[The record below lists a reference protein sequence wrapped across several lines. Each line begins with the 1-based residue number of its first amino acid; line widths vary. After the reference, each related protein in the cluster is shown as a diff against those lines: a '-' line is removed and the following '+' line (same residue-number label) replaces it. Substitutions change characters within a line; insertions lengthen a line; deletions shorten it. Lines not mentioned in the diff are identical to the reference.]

1 MNKNETTEVNAI
13 LVRNSYKFENNLIKP
28 DDEGDLVTFGIKPT
42 NEVVK
47 EIMILY
53 NQNLELSEVH
63 RLLKKVVN
71 EIENKMKNE
80 NWTKKRN

>member
-13 LVRNSYKFENNLIKP
+13 VVRNSYKSNNEILKN
-28 DDEGDLVTFGIKPT
+28 DSEGDSITFGIKPT
-42 NEVVK
+42 NEIVK

-80 NWTKKRN
+80 N

>member
-13 LVRNSYKFENNLIKP
+13 VVRNSYKSNNEILKN
-28 DDEGDLVTFGIKPT
+28 DSEGDSITFGIKPT
-42 NEVVK
+42 TEFVK
-47 EIMILY
+47 EILILY

-80 NWTKKRN
+80 N

>member
-13 LVRNSYKFENNLIKP
+13 VVRNSYKSNNEILKN
-28 DDEGDLVTFGIKPT
+28 DSEGDSITFGIKPT
-42 NEVVK
+42 TEFVK
-47 EIMILY
+47 EILILY

-80 NWTKKRN
+80 K